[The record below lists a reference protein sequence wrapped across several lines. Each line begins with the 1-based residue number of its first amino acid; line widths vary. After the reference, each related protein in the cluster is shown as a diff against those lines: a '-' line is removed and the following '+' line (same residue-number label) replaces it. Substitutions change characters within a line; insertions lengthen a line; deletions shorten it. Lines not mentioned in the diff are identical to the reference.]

1 MSDITISYKGSSIAT
16 MDATGTKTLLTSGK
30 YCEDD
35 ITLAYTKPSGGGD
48 SDPVLKDVVFV
59 DYDGTVVYN
68 YTKDEFLALDAM
80 PSNPTHSGLIAQGWN
95 ATLQEAQTYV
105 QANDTLCIGQ
115 NYTTSDGETKV
126 YITVTDY
133 TINFDYQIRIVTSVK
148 NGVTIYWGDG
158 TSVVTSGNAGAT
170 SIETH
175 KYSVTG
181 DYIISIKCT
190 EGSYS
195 LGSQN
200 ANSGTFINNNNVQTR
215 STALTIKKIYIGNG
229 VTQVNRSVFR
239 GAKNIEEISIPT
251 TLVTF
256 GENATSSTSFH
267 ECFSLKCVVFPKN
280 STLYSQAGTTAISDL
295 KNAKFIS
302 FAPSMSIGDLAFSSG
317 SNHFYKLRMFTVSSI
332 SSYSNTLLY
341 ADSRIEKIAIPGTY
355 STLNNSTCREI
366 FLTKKFIV
374 NSSVTTIA
382 DYALANS
389 IFEELVMLPTTPP
402 TIANTRGMP
411 VFISGFTKIIV
422 PYSADHSV
430 LTAYQNDTSW
440 SAYASYMEEAPAS

>member
-1 MSDITISYKGSSIAT
+1 MSDITISYKGNSIAT
-16 MDATGTKTLLTSGK
+16 MDATGTKTLLTEGK

-35 ITLAYTKPSGGGD
+35 IEVAYVKPSGGGD
-48 SDPVLKDVVFV
+48 DDDPVLKDVVFV

-68 YTKDEFLALDAM
+68 YTKAEFLALDSM
-80 PSNPTHSGLIAQGWN
+80 PSNPSHSGLISQGWN

-133 TINFDYQIRIVTSVK
+133 TINFDYQIRIITSVK

-158 TSVVTSGNAGAT
+158 TSVVTSGNAGAS

-175 KYSVTG
+175 KYSTTG
-181 DYIISIKCT
+181 DYVISIKCT

-195 LGSQN
+195 LGAQN
-200 ANSGTFINNNNVQTR
+200 ANAGIFVNNNNVQTR
-215 STALTIKKIYIGNG
+215 ATALTIKKIHIGNG
-229 VTQVNRSVFR
+229 VTQVNRNVFTR
-239 GAKNIEEISIPT
+239 AKNMEEISIPT

-256 GENATSSTSFH
+256 GENASSATSFH

-280 STLYSQAGTTAISDL
+280 STLYSTAISDL

-302 FAPSMSIGDLAFSSG
+302 FAPSMSIDDSALSSG
-317 SNHFYKLRMFTVSSI
+317 QNQYLKLRMFTVPSI
-332 SSYSNTLLY
+332 SSYSNILLY
-341 ADSRIEKIAIPGTY
+341 ADPRIEKIAIPGTY
-355 STLNNSTCREI
+355 STLNGSTCREI

-382 DYALANS
+382 DYALAGS

-411 VFISGFTKIIV
+411 VFISGFSKIIV

-430 LTAYQNDTSW
+430 LTAYQTATSW
-440 SAYASYMEEAPAS
+440 SAYADYMEEASAS